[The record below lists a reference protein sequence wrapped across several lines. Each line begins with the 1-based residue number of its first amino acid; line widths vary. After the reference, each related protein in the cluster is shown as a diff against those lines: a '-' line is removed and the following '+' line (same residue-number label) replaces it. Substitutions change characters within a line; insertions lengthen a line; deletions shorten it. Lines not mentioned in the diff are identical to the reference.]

1 MTNQQATMSTDA
13 SRSTASPSRRAL
25 LTGATAAGLA
35 AVAASITVQPAEAAT
50 TTPIKLVCA
59 IHRRPD
65 LTPRQFYDYWLYK
78 HGPFATE
85 QVKKLGAYRYVQSHT
100 TEAALNLTLQES
112 RGTLPPFDGVTEVW
126 FRSALALITALAT
139 PAGAAANLKLAQ
151 DEKNFID
158 LSRSSY
164 FFTTEHIMLG

>member
-1 MTNQQATMSTDA
+1 MSIED
-13 SRSTASPSRRAL
+13 SRTGTGTGPTRRTL
-25 LTGATAAGLA
+25 VTGATAAGLGALA
-35 AVAASITVQPAEAAT
+35 ATLVPQSAGAASA
-50 TTPIKLVCA
+50 TPIKLVCA
-59 IHRRPD
+59 IRRRSD
-65 LTPRQFYDYWLYK
+65 LTPGQFYNYWLHN

-112 RGTLPPFDGVTEVW
+112 RGTMPPFDGVTEVW
-126 FRSALALITALAT
+126 FRSTRALLTALAT
-139 PAGAAANLKLAQ
+139 PAGAEANSKLAQ

-164 FFTTEHIMLG
+164 FFTTEYIMLG

>member
-1 MTNQQATMSTDA
+1 MSTED
-13 SRSTASPSRRAL
+13 SRAGSGPTRRTL
-25 LTGATAAGLA
+25 ITGATAAGLGA
-35 AVAASITVQPAEAAT
+35 LTATFVPQPAEAAI

-59 IHRRPD
+59 IRRRSD

-100 TEAALNLTLQES
+100 TEAALNLTLRET
-112 RGTLPPFDGVTEVW
+112 RGTMPPYDGVTEVW
-126 FRSALALITALAT
+126 FRSALALTSAMAT
-139 PAGAAANLKLAQ
+139 PAGAQANLKLAE

-164 FFTTEHIMLG
+164 FFTTEHVMLG